1 MYRRFNEKNPDVQIS
16 LFRVPVTDE
25 QAPLATTIDDL
36 VRITFANYQDD
47 FVFNCQIG
55 RGRTTTGMII
65 CSMALSFKSGE
76 WHSLMTRIKESEA
89 VMGQHASQDGN
100 QKMLLE
106 GYYSCV
112 TELIGMMK
120 SGSKAKRKLDY
131 IIDLSSDM
139 QNIREVIYHYHVGV
153 WLCCES

>member
-1 MYRRFNEKNPDVQIS
+1 
-16 LFRVPVTDE
+16 
-25 QAPLATTIDDL
+25 
-36 VRITFANYQDD
+36 
-47 FVFNCQIG
+47 
-55 RGRTTTGMII
+55 MII

-153 WLCCES
+153 WVCCES

>member
-1 MYRRFNEKNPDVQIS
+1 MQIS
-16 LFRVPVTDE
+16 LFRVPITDE

-36 VRITFANYQDD
+36 VRITFANYQDN

-65 CSMALSFKSGE
+65 CSMALSFKNGE

-89 VMGQHASQDGN
+89 VMERGSQDGN

-106 GYYSCV
+106 GYYNCV

-139 QNIREVIYHYHVGV
+139 QNIREVIYHYHVV
-153 WLCCES
+153 LCSCCDM

>member
-1 MYRRFNEKNPDVQIS
+1 
-16 LFRVPVTDE
+16 
-25 QAPLATTIDDL
+25 
-36 VRITFANYQDD
+36 
-47 FVFNCQIG
+47 
-55 RGRTTTGMII
+55 
-65 CSMALSFKSGE
+65 MALSFKNGE

-89 VMGQHASQDGN
+89 VMERGSQDGN

-106 GYYSCV
+106 GYYNCV

-139 QNIREVIYHYHVGV
+139 QNIREVIYHYHVV
-153 WLCCES
+153 LCSCCDM